1 MASSLDPESIL
12 LSHYHYHLPD
22 EQIAKQPLAQRDQ
35 SNLLAYQQ
43 GEISHH
49 QFFSLPELLPS
60 DSLLLFNDTKV
71 IKARLYFQRKT
82 GAKIEVL
89 LLNPVN
95 PAAVEAAMAAQGT
108 CTWHCIIGNRKRW
121 KLGEEV
127 FLDLGKGAPI
137 QVSAQLSDPERNQ
150 VTFRWTPEQR
160 SFVEV
165 LALLGQLP
173 LPPYLKRE
181 ATEKDLVQYQTVY
194 ARQAGA
200 VAAPTAGLHFTDEV
214 LQQLAAKG
222 MQRAFITLHVSAGTF
237 LPVKT
242 DRVMDH
248 PMHAEQAII
257 QRATLQQLTAH
268 PGPVITVGTTSLRW
282 LESMYWLGAKL
293 LREGT
298 ESFGKQPLE
307 IDQRLP
313 YQLAQE
319 NLPDR
324 KAALR
329 ALLDYL
335 DYLGVDQ
342 IHLDTRLLIVPGYS
356 FRMTDGLITNF
367 HLPGTTLIL
376 LVAALIGE
384 DWKKVY
390 ESALQSDYRFLSYG
404 DSSLLLP
411 SPING

>member
-1 MASSLDPESIL
+1 MASSLYPESIL
-12 LSHYHYHLPD
+12 LSQYNYHLPD

-35 SNLLAYQQ
+35 SKLLVYQRE
-43 GEISHH
+43 EISHH
-49 QFFSLPELLPS
+49 QFFNLPELLPS
-60 DSLLLFNDTKV
+60 NSLLLFNDTKV

-121 KLGEEV
+121 KLDEEV
-127 FLDLGKGAPI
+127 FLDLGQGAPI
-137 QVSAQLSDPERNQ
+137 QVSAQLSDPERNH
-150 VTFRWTPEQR
+150 VTFHWTPEER

-194 ARQAGA
+194 ARQEGA
-200 VAAPTAGLHFTDEV
+200 VAAPTAGLHFTDKV
-214 LQQLAAKG
+214 LEELIQKG
-222 MQRAFITLHVSAGTF
+222 IQRSFITLHVSAGTF

-257 QRATLQQLTAH
+257 TRATLQQLIRHA
-268 PGPVITVGTTSLRW
+268 GPWITVGTTSLRW
-282 LESMYWLGAKL
+282 LESIYWMGAR
-293 LREGT
+293 LRQEGA
-298 ESFGKQPLE
+298 ESFGDQPLE

-313 YQLAQE
+313 YQMKPE
-319 NLPDR
+319 ILPNR
-324 KAALR
+324 QTALR
-329 ALLDYL
+329 ALLAYL
-335 DYLGVDQ
+335 DYLEVDQ

-367 HLPGTTLIL
+367 HMPGTTLIL

-384 DWKKVY
+384 DWRKVY
-390 ESALQSDYRFLSYG
+390 ETALGSNYRFLSYG

-411 SPING
+411 